1 MKNCRLF
8 WVSIWALWAA
18 LQTTGLAQQPSV
30 PGPEHAFLKGHA
42 GTWDCTL
49 QVGPEEAKGQ
59 MVTKM
64 VAGGVWMSS
73 EFTGEFGGQ
82 KFEGRGL
89 DGFDQDKKKYVG
101 VWVDSMT
108 SSLMT
113 FEGTYDEK
121 AKKMTMIGD
130 GKGPDGKPA
139 KFKTTTDFPDAD
151 HQIFKMFLVGAD
163 GSDTLMM
170 TIEYTRRK

>member
-1 MKNCRLF
+1 MKNRGLSA
-8 WVSIWALWAA
+8 VSILALWLVIPAV
-18 LQTTGLAQQPSV
+18 GLAQQPST
-30 PGPEHAFLKGHA
+30 PGPEHAFLKEHA
-42 GTWDCTL
+42 GTWDCN
-49 QVGPEEAKGQ
+49 VKAGPEDAKGQ
-59 MVTKM
+59 MVCKM
-64 VAGGVWMSS
+64 VAGGLWMTS

-89 DGFDQDKKKYVG
+89 DGFDQDKKKYVS

-121 AKKMTMIGD
+121 AKRMTMIGE
-130 GKGPDGKPA
+130 GKGPDGQPA
-139 KFKTTTDFPDAD
+139 KYKTTTDFPDAD
-151 HQIFKMFLVGAD
+151 KQIFKMFLAGAD
-163 GSDTLMM
+163 GNDTLMM